1 MKVELS
7 TITPW
12 AGPRPTLGFEAPTK
26 AQVLPKS
33 KLAAFDVKVS
43 AKGWAPAAGAHLCVV
58 LDRRPCHRV
67 DSPGAVKLSTLV
79 PVEVLD
85 EGQHVLSVALRHES
99 GEFVRGPAAGAK
111 GAPFATVSFFVG
123 KKGPLSHPDGAPVLL
138 FSPPEKASASRGVVL
153 DYFVGPGELA
163 RGSLV
168 VHASLGGPG
177 MGPGI
182 ALSVDEW
189 KPLRIE
195 NAREGQHLARLSLM
209 RFAPDLGAP
218 GSSVTVTYTAQPS
231 PGPLSVVERS
241 FDVTP

>member
-1 MKVELS
+1 M
-7 TITPW
+7 
-12 AGPRPTLGFEAPTK
+12 
-26 AQVLPKS
+26 
-33 KLAAFDVKVS
+33 KLAA
-43 AKGWAPAAGAHLCVV
+43 
-58 LDRRPCHRV
+58 
-67 DSPGAVKLSTLV
+67 LV

-85 EGQHVLSVALRHES
+85 EGQHMLSVALRHES
-99 GEFVRGPAAGAK
+99 GEFVRGPGGSAK
-111 GAPFATVSFFVG
+111 GAPFASVSFFVG

-138 FSPPEKASASRGVVL
+138 FSPPTNPSASRGVVL
-153 DYFVGPGELA
+153 DYFVGTGELA

-195 NAREGQHLARLSLM
+195 NAREGEHLARLSLM

-218 GSSVTVTYTAQPS
+218 GSSVTVTYTAQRS

-241 FDVTP
+241 FAVTP